1 MVTKTKISSK
11 KLAEAIQKLVKQ
23 AVLQEGTHFT
33 AMRNI
38 EHMAASTSM
47 EFERTIIDALGVV
60 NPDNMQPELQAK
72 YYEIVSQMKEDVRQA
87 ALEVAKALISFP
99 RQDDGKGGK

>member
-1 MVTKTKISSK
+1 MATKINRKQLS
-11 KLAEAIQKLVKQ
+11 EAIQTLVKKT
-23 AVLQEGTHFT
+23 LLESSHFS

-47 EFERTIIDALGVV
+47 EFEKSIVDALGLM

-72 YYEIVSQMKEDVRQA
+72 YFQIVTTMKDGIKSTVMDA
-87 ALEVAKALISFP
+87 AKQLVSFP
-99 RQDDGKGGK
+99 RQEDTKPTK